1 MPGSE
6 WARSTAFQPALH
18 DRRSRT
24 VVNNPPSAEAVLY
37 RWRVENPRLL
47 HREYLF
53 LLASRVNWCA
63 RRFSCRSVIT
73 QEYVIAFANEQ
84 LYRRGAWD
92 RYIDWH
98 RDCLHEE
105 GLLDSQIPDFKWFL
119 YAEWQVDC
127 GRQHSWCIRPA
138 RRLDLAAVVALR

>member
-53 LLASRVNWCA
+53 LLAS
-63 RRFSCRSVIT
+63 
-73 QEYVIAFANEQ
+73 
-84 LYRRGAWD
+84 
-92 RYIDWH
+92 DWH

-127 GRQHSWCIRPA
+127 GRQHNWCIRPA
-138 RRLDLAAVVALR
+138 RRLDLSAVVALR